1 MANPL
6 GRGSVPQYNNPAN
19 AMLQFMN
26 NGGNINDLANQVMS
40 KNPQASQFLRQ
51 MKDASKGM
59 NPKDFAMQLAKQRGI
74 DPSLLM
80 QVAGKMG
87 LK

>member
-6 GRGSVPQYNNPAN
+6 GRGPVPQFNNPAN

-26 NGGNINDLANQVMS
+26 GGGNVNDLATQLMN
-40 KNPQASQFLRQ
+40 KNPQASQFLQQ

-59 NPKDFAMQLAKQRGI
+59 NPKDFAMQLARQRGI

-87 LK
+87 IK